1 MTKENYLND
10 LSEIKELMNKST
22 RFVSLSGMSGIMAGI
37 YALIGAA
44 IGYLKIQSYN
54 SEYVKVD
61 TGLFYF
67 ILIDLILVAL
77 LSVATAV
84 YLTYKKADKNKQSM
98 WNATTKRLL
107 FHFLVP
113 LVTGGIFIIIKLIQH
128 RYGQTGSLMLLFYG
142 LALVNASKFTFSN
155 IKYLGIAEIILGLIG
170 ALYPGYGF
178 WLWVIGFGVL
188 HIIYGVFMYVMH
200 GK

>member
-22 RFVSLSGMSGIMAGI
+22 RFVSLSGMSGIMAGV

-77 LSVATAV
+77 LSVVTAV

-188 HIIYGVFMYVMH
+188 HIIYGAFMYVKH
-200 GK
+200 DK